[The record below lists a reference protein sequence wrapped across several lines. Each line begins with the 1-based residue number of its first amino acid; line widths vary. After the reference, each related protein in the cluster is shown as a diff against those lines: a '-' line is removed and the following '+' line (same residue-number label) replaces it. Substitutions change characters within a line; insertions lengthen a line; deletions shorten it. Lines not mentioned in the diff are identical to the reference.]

1 MFFVS
6 LIKTIEG
13 HDDGEDGDDDKNHDD
28 WQHLIFFSSSLILC
42 LNSLECF
49 NDHDHDDNNL
59 IFFSSSLILCLNS
72 LDSCTAGPTCN
83 CHDMML
89 MMQ

>member
-42 LNSLECF
+42 LNSL
-49 NDHDHDDNNL
+49 
-59 IFFSSSLILCLNS
+59 
-72 LDSCTAGPTCN
+72 DSCTAGPTCN